1 MTYSWYDFLGNV
13 GVLLILLSYLLLQMK
28 KIKSQSMYY
37 SLMNATGA
45 LLILV
50 SLYYN
55 FNLSAFVMEIFW
67 LLISLYGL
75 WQSRSVKTIEL
86 VYLEIMG
93 QVSLLF

>member
-55 FNLSAFVMEIFW
+55 FNLSAFIMEFFW
-67 LLISLYGL
+67 LVISLYGL
-75 WQSRSVKTIEL
+75 WKLRSVKT
-86 VYLEIMG
+86 
-93 QVSLLF
+93 QASK

>member
-55 FNLSAFVMEIFW
+55 FNLSAFIMEFFW

-75 WQSRSVKTIEL
+75 WKLRSVKT
-86 VYLEIMG
+86 
-93 QVSLLF
+93 QASK

>member
-37 SLMNATGA
+37 SLMNAVGA

-55 FNLSAFVMEIFW
+55 FNLSAFVMSIFW

-75 WQSRSVKTIEL
+75 WQSRSVKT
-86 VYLEIMG
+86 
-93 QVSLLF
+93 QTS

>member
-1 MTYSWYDFLGNV
+1 MTYSWYDFLGNI

-28 KIKSQSMYY
+28 RIKSQSMYY

-50 SLYYN
+50 SLCYN

-75 WQSRSVKTIEL
+75 WQSRSVKTEA
-86 VYLEIMG
+86 
-93 QVSLLF
+93 S

>member
-1 MTYSWYDFLGNV
+1 MTYSWYDFIGNV

-37 SLMNATGA
+37 SLMNAVGA

-75 WQSRSVKTIEL
+75 WQSRSVKT
-86 VYLEIMG
+86 
-93 QVSLLF
+93 QTS

>member
-37 SLMNATGA
+37 SLMNAAGA
-45 LLILV
+45 ILILV

-75 WQSRSVKTIEL
+75 WQSRSVKT
-86 VYLEIMG
+86 
-93 QVSLLF
+93 QAS

>member
-1 MTYSWYDFLGNV
+1 MSYSWYDFLGNV

-75 WQSRSVKTIEL
+75 WQSRSVKK
-86 VYLEIMG
+86 
-93 QVSLLF
+93 QAS

>member
-37 SLMNATGA
+37 SLMNAAGA

-55 FNLSAFVMEIFW
+55 FNLSAFVMEVFW

-75 WQSRSVKTIEL
+75 WQSRSVKT
-86 VYLEIMG
+86 
-93 QVSLLF
+93 

>member
-1 MTYSWYDFLGNV
+1 MAYTWYDFLGNV
-13 GVLLILLSYLLLQMK
+13 GVILILLSYLLLQMN
-28 KIKSQSMYY
+28 KINSQSTYY

-55 FNLSAFVMEIFW
+55 FNLSAFIMELCW

-75 WQSRSVKTIEL
+75 WQSRSVKAP
-86 VYLEIMG
+86 
-93 QVSLLF
+93 VS

>member
-1 MTYSWYDFLGNV
+1 MTYSWYDFLGNI

-28 KIKSQSMYY
+28 RIKSQSMYY

-75 WQSRSVKTIEL
+75 WQSRSVKT
-86 VYLEIMG
+86 
-93 QVSLLF
+93 QAS

>member
-1 MTYSWYDFLGNV
+1 MTYTWYDFLGNV

-55 FNLSAFVMEIFW
+55 FNLSAFIMEFFW

-75 WQSRSVKTIEL
+75 WQLRSVKT
-86 VYLEIMG
+86 
-93 QVSLLF
+93 QASK

>member
-37 SLMNATGA
+37 SLMNAIGA

-75 WQSRSVKTIEL
+75 WQSRSVKT
-86 VYLEIMG
+86 
-93 QVSLLF
+93 QAS

>member
-37 SLMNATGA
+37 SLMNAAGA

-50 SLYYN
+50 SLCFN

-75 WQSRSVKTIEL
+75 WQSRSVKT
-86 VYLEIMG
+86 
-93 QVSLLF
+93 

>member
-37 SLMNATGA
+37 SLMNAVGA

-75 WQSRSVKTIEL
+75 WQSRSVKT
-86 VYLEIMG
+86 
-93 QVSLLF
+93 

>member
-50 SLYYN
+50 SLYFN

-75 WQSRSVKTIEL
+75 WQSRTVKT
-86 VYLEIMG
+86 
-93 QVSLLF
+93 QAS

>member
-75 WQSRSVKTIEL
+75 WQSRSVKTEA
-86 VYLEIMG
+86 
-93 QVSLLF
+93 S

>member
-75 WQSRSVKTIEL
+75 WQSRTVKT
-86 VYLEIMG
+86 
-93 QVSLLF
+93 QAS

>member
-1 MTYSWYDFLGNV
+1 MTYTWYDFLGNV

-55 FNLSAFVMEIFW
+55 FNLSAFIMEIFW

-75 WQSRSVKTIEL
+75 WQSRSVKT
-86 VYLEIMG
+86 
-93 QVSLLF
+93 QAS

>member
-37 SLMNATGA
+37 SLMNAAGA
-45 LLILV
+45 SLILV

-75 WQSRSVKTIEL
+75 WQSRSVK
-86 VYLEIMG
+86 M
-93 QVSLLF
+93 

>member
-28 KIKSQSMYY
+28 KIKSQSIYY
-37 SLMNATGA
+37 SLMNAAGA

-50 SLYYN
+50 SLYFN

-75 WQSRSVKTIEL
+75 WQSRSVK
-86 VYLEIMG
+86 M
-93 QVSLLF
+93 

>member
-37 SLMNATGA
+37 SLMNAVGA
-45 LLILV
+45 LFILV
-50 SLYYN
+50 SLYFN

-75 WQSRSVKTIEL
+75 WQSRSVKT
-86 VYLEIMG
+86 
-93 QVSLLF
+93 QTS

>member
-37 SLMNATGA
+37 SLMNAVGA

-75 WQSRSVKTIEL
+75 WQSRSVK
-86 VYLEIMG
+86 M
-93 QVSLLF
+93 

>member
-37 SLMNATGA
+37 SLMNAAGA

-75 WQSRSVKTIEL
+75 WQSRSVK
-86 VYLEIMG
+86 M
-93 QVSLLF
+93 

>member
-50 SLYYN
+50 SLYYD
-55 FNLSAFVMEIFW
+55 FNLSAFIMEVLW

-75 WQSRSVKTIEL
+75 WQSRRVRA
-86 VYLEIMG
+86 
-93 QVSLLF
+93 

>member
-37 SLMNATGA
+37 SLMNAAGA

-75 WQSRSVKTIEL
+75 WQSRSVKT
-86 VYLEIMG
+86 
-93 QVSLLF
+93 

>member
-37 SLMNATGA
+37 SLMNAVGA

-75 WQSRSVKTIEL
+75 WQSRSVKT
-86 VYLEIMG
+86 
-93 QVSLLF
+93 QAS

>member
-37 SLMNATGA
+37 SLMNAAGA

-50 SLYYN
+50 SLYFN

-75 WQSRSVKTIEL
+75 WQSRSVKT
-86 VYLEIMG
+86 
-93 QVSLLF
+93 QAS